1 MLREQLWKRFPASQV
16 APGSRPGSVGAPE
29 VVSKTS
35 FGLISTRSAGRSGFT
50 AGFSQPALR
59 WPSHGL
65 GRPMGEEL
73 SSEGAELLVCP
84 ACQRSLVSGNTQKG
98 FFGLALGVELPNQ
111 PPAHLVLPQ
120 GKSPRAV
127 TLACSS
133 LTIPPSIA
141 SNTYSKSELIKER
154 VYGLFKDFPG

>member
-1 MLREQLWKRFPASQV
+1 M
-16 APGSRPGSVGAPE
+16 GAPE

-50 AGFSQPALR
+50 AGFAQPALR
-59 WPSHGL
+59 WPSREL

-73 SSEGAELLVCP
+73 SLEGAELPVCP
-84 ACQRSLVSGNTQKG
+84 VCQRSLVSGNTQKG

-120 GKSPRAV
+120 GKSPGPV